1 MLFLVCRHRLFR
13 QIPEGI
19 ERFGIGGRRLRLFHP
34 TFLIFLGDSWA
45 GKTQSTPNIKPPQ
58 IPKYVGR
65 KSEAPSGVANQKQIT
80 IDLRIR

>member
-1 MLFLVCRHRLFR
+1 MRFSVCRQCLFW
-13 QIPEGI
+13 QFPEGI

-34 TFLIFLGDSWA
+34 TFLIFLGESWA

-65 KSEAPSGVANQKQIT
+65 KSEAPSGVATQ
-80 IDLRIR
+80 

>member
-1 MLFLVCRHRLFR
+1 MRFLAYRHRLFW
-13 QIPEGI
+13 QVSGDI

-34 TFLIFLGDSWA
+34 TFLIFLEGSWA

-65 KSEAPSGVANQKQIT
+65 KSEAPSGVATQ
-80 IDLRIR
+80 